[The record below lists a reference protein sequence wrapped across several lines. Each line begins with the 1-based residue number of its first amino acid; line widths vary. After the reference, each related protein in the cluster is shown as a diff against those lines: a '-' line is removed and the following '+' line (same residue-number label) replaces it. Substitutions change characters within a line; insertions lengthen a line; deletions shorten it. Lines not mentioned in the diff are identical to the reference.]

1 MSWTA
6 IGGNHPWVPLQKGTC
21 AALPGLLCAVKPS
34 MAKCKWWVDSYQCHA
49 PGRCLTWGCLGSR
62 KRALLGTAECLA
74 PCALDVHV
82 PSRDTGKM
90 LRWKGECSGFI
101 ETVPLQVQ
109 RYGNV
114 SNCRFMSQQARGAAR
129 SPLSASA
136 LSARGAAGRLPAQLP
151 ASFVPDQLGSS
162 SIKAAFV
169 FTLFRGFW
177 FHFKVW
183 RPAQHQVCWS
193 CGVVEQASGLI
204 SAGFGYHL
212 WWEPVTG
219 LKEWQIF
226 KTSMNYNYLTTSES
240 SPRFYSVF
248 IPAVEW
254 TLWFQFKA
262 AYVSVSNQ
270 PGICGTIIGTASL

>member
-1 MSWTA
+1 
-6 IGGNHPWVPLQKGTC
+6 
-21 AALPGLLCAVKPS
+21 
-34 MAKCKWWVDSYQCHA
+34 
-49 PGRCLTWGCLGSR
+49 
-62 KRALLGTAECLA
+62 
-74 PCALDVHV
+74 
-82 PSRDTGKM
+82 M

-177 FHFKVW
+177 FHFKV
-183 RPAQHQVCWS
+183 
-193 CGVVEQASGLI
+193 
-204 SAGFGYHL
+204 
-212 WWEPVTG
+212 
-219 LKEWQIF
+219 
-226 KTSMNYNYLTTSES
+226 
-240 SPRFYSVF
+240 
-248 IPAVEW
+248 
-254 TLWFQFKA
+254 
-262 AYVSVSNQ
+262 
-270 PGICGTIIGTASL
+270 